1 MKCFLFTI
9 YSNTFHE
16 AGSTQQ
22 SIQSLEAAHEN
33 AKAFNDK
40 CEKHVTWFVP

>member
-16 AGSTQQ
+16 AGSTRTTFYPV
-22 SIQSLEAAHEN
+22 SIYSNTLSFVSGTHN
-33 AKAFNDK
+33 NI
-40 CEKHVTWFVP
+40 VTKPIG